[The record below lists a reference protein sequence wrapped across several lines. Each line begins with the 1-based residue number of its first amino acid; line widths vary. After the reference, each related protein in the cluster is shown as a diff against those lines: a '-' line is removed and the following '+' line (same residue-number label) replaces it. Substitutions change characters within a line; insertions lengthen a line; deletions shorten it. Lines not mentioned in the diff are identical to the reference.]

1 MDVSLGLGPLPAGW
15 TTITGAELTELIS
28 KGASPRWQGFAY
40 GSDGMLFVTSENV
53 RDGHLDV
60 SSPKFLPLAF
70 HEKLRRTKLRRDDIL
85 INLVGASIGRS
96 CRVKDDLGPA
106 NINQAVAVFRL
117 RDSRSAPYVEYFF
130 QSPATIER
138 ILEMQADAA
147 RPNISLG
154 NLRSFIVALPPL
166 PEQNAIAAALSDVD
180 ALLGALDG
188 LIAKKRTV
196 KQAAMRQLLTGQ
208 ARLPGFSSKW
218 ETKRLG
224 DHVTF
229 LRNGT
234 HARAELDETGPL
246 RYLHYGDIHTA
257 SSCSLDAERTSMP
270 RLAETKA
277 RTLDR
282 LASGDVVFVDASED
296 LAGVG
301 KAVELRVPQGTQV
314 VAGLHTIAARFDKLV
329 LADGFKAYLQFIP
342 TFRKHLTRMAA
353 GTKVY
358 ATSHRHIADVTL
370 DLPSTAEQ
378 GAIATVLIDMDIELS
393 ALEQRRDKTRLLK
406 QGMMQELLTGRTRLV

>member
-1 MDVSLGLGPLPAGW
+1 MS
-15 TTITGAELTELIS
+15 T
-28 KGASPRWQGFAY
+28 F
-40 GSDGMLFVTSENV
+40 
-53 RDGHLDV
+53 
-60 SSPKFLPLAF
+60 
-70 HEKLRRTKLRRDDIL
+70 L

-246 RYLHYGDIHTA
+246 R
-257 SSCSLDAERTSMP
+257 
-270 RLAETKA
+270 
-277 RTLDR
+277 
-282 LASGDVVFVDASED
+282 
-296 LAGVG
+296 
-301 KAVELRVPQGTQV
+301 
-314 VAGLHTIAARFDKLV
+314 
-329 LADGFKAYLQFIP
+329 
-342 TFRKHLTRMAA
+342 
-353 GTKVY
+353 
-358 ATSHRHIADVTL
+358 
-370 DLPSTAEQ
+370 EQ
-378 GAIATVLIDMDIELS
+378 GAIAEVLSDMDAELA
-393 ALEQRRDKTRLLK
+393 ALEAAPRQDPPAQAGHDAGAAHRKDAPGMSAIGDGREADPAAGGPLFVDELGYEHLGNLADGDNRNIIEAAARAVPDDVPTATTSTR
-406 QGMMQELLTGRTRLV
+406 TARSSSAAPSPRS